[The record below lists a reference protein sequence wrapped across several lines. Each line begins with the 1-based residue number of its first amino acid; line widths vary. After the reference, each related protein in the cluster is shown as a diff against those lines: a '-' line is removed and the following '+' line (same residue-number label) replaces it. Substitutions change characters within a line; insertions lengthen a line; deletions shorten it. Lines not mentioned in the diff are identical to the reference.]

1 MSHRFRL
8 WSTKILSYLVIHPT
22 AICDSQDIGEGT
34 RVWAFA
40 HVLDGAVIGR
50 ECNIGDSVFVES
62 GACIGNHVTVK
73 NHVLIWEGVTIEDGV
88 FVGPGVIFTNDRYP
102 RSRRIPQAHRRYEK
116 KKNWLCR
123 TRVERGATIGAGAI
137 ILPGVTIGSFACIGA
152 GAVVTRD
159 VPASRVVVGNP
170 ARDVGAAC
178 VCGMPLHGAATCGAC
193 GQAAPAGQSNTGETG
208 LPVERLA
215 TQHV

>member
-1 MSHRFRL
+1 MS
-8 WSTKILSYLVIHPT
+8 SYLIIHPT

-50 ECNIGDSVFVES
+50 ECNIGDSVFVEG
-62 GACIGNHVTVK
+62 GARVGNHVTVK
-73 NHVLIWEGVTIEDGV
+73 NHVMIWEGVTIADDV

-102 RSRRIPQAHRRYEK
+102 RSRHIPQAHQRYRHK
-116 KKNWLCR
+116 KDWLSH

-137 ILPGVTIGSFACIGA
+137 ILPGVTIGAFACVAA

-159 VPASRVVVGNP
+159 VAAGRVVVGNP
-170 ARDVGAAC
+170 ARDAGAVC
-178 VCGMPLHGAATCGAC
+178 VCGMPLHGAVTCGVC
-193 GQAAPAGQSNTGETG
+193 GQAACSGDSNTGEAG
-208 LPVERLA
+208 LPVETLA
-215 TQHV
+215 T